1 MTPLNDVLR
10 VLGLFAL
17 SLCMLTFGIMAGWFT
32 LKAFNGPERRWELQ
46 AIIFAVFF
54 PFVALLAWHTT
65 PGALGAFLL
74 GTSGAFLFW
83 GVLPKQ
89 RQEEEEAE

>member
-1 MTPLNDVLR
+1 MTTLNDVLR
-10 VLGLFAL
+10 VLGLFAQ
-17 SLCMLTFGIMAGWFT
+17 SLGMLTFGIMAGWFT

-54 PFVALLAWHTT
+54 LFVALLAWHTT
-65 PGALGAFLL
+65 PGAMGAFLL
-74 GTSGAFLFW
+74 GASGAFLFW
-83 GVLPKQ
+83 GVLAKK